1 MSNSTKPAWLKKK
14 INLKDNTNLM
24 KKLSSHSLHTIC
36 EEALCPNI
44 SECFK
49 KGIATFLIM
58 GDVCTRLCGFCGVKK
73 GKPGPLD
80 KNEPERVAQLIDKL
94 GLKYVV
100 ITSVTRDD
108 LPDGGA
114 SHFVETI
121 KCIKSLNKGI
131 KIEVLI
137 PDFGADEVSIKKVLD
152 AAPDV
157 IAHNIETVKNIYPK
171 INRGVA
177 QYEQSLKVLEII
189 KKLDNDMITKSGLML
204 GLGENEE
211 EVYQAMRD
219 LRKVGC
225 DFLSI
230 GQFLTPSK
238 KHVQVEEFV
247 KPEVFDLYR
256 DKALSIG
263 FKFVKSAPYVRSSY
277 LADEYHCV

>member
-1 MSNSTKPAWLKKK
+1 MNNMTKPEWLKKK
-14 INLKDNTNLM
+14 ISLRENTNLM
-24 KKLSSHSLHTIC
+24 KKLSSYNLHTIC

-49 KGIATFLIM
+49 KGVATFLIM
-58 GDVCTRLCGFCGVKK
+58 GDVCTRSCGFCGVKK
-73 GKPGPLD
+73 GSPGPLD
-80 KNEPERVAQLIDKL
+80 KNESAKVAQMIDEL

-108 LPDGGA
+108 LLDGGA

-157 IAHNIETVKNIYPK
+157 IAHNIESVKSIYPK
-171 INRGVA
+171 INRSRL
-177 QYEQSLKVLEII
+177 QYDISLKVLEII

-204 GLGENEE
+204 GLGETEE
-211 EVYQAMRD
+211 EVCQAMKD
-219 LRKVGC
+219 LREVGC

-263 FKFVKSAPYVRSSY
+263 FKSVKSGPYVRSSY

>member
-1 MSNSTKPAWLKKK
+1 MSSTIKPDWLKKK
-14 INLKDNTNLM
+14 ISLKENTNLM

-49 KGIATFLIM
+49 KGVATFLIM
-58 GDVCTRLCGFCGVKK
+58 GDVCTRSCGFCGVKK

-80 KNEPERVAQLIDKL
+80 RNEPERVAQLIDKL
-94 GLKYVV
+94 GLRYVV

-108 LPDGGA
+108 LPDGGV

-121 KCIKSLNKGI
+121 KCIEDLIKGI

-137 PDFGADEVSIKKVLD
+137 PDFGADEVAIKKVVD

-157 IAHNIETVKNIYPK
+157 LAHNIETVKNIYPK
-171 INRGVA
+171 INRSPE
-177 QYEQSLKVLEII
+177 QYEVSLKVLKII
-189 KKLDNDMITKSGLML
+189 KKLDNEMTTKSGLML
-204 GLGENEE
+204 GLGESEE
-211 EVYQAMRD
+211 EVYQAMKD
-219 LRKVGC
+219 LREAGC

-247 KPEVFDLYR
+247 KPEVFYFYR
-256 DKALSIG
+256 DKALSFG
-263 FKFVKSAPYVRSSY
+263 FKFVKSGPYVRSSY
-277 LADEYHCV
+277 LADEYHSL